1 MQSGKAQAREVAG
14 HVAEEQKQI
23 TTSSIWKN
31 IPDKST

>member
-23 TTSSIWKN
+23 KTSSIMEKH
-31 IPDKST
+31 TR